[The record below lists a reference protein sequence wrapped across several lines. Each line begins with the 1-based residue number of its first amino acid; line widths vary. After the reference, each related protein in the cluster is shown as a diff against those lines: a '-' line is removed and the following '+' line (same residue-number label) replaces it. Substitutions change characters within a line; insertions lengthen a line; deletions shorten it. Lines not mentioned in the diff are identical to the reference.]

1 MFPRISSRLGQ
12 GVIALQLPSNLREA
26 VRKYHDPPCRRRV
39 QLAKLGS
46 DCMNRSGYA
55 IVALLPC
62 RSCMGFVLE
71 IAIMHLSR
79 IKRTSFKCFLHLCA
93 SSLAVFHSHITR
105 SHRFA
110 ESQFFSVSWVYLL
123 VNSMF
128 SAFYHM
134 IILPVSPHLVQMP
147 IRHGLISFA

>member
-1 MFPRISSRLGQ
+1 MSFALQRQHLFVFPRISSRLGQ

-55 IVALLPC
+55 IVALPPC

-71 IAIMHLSR
+71 IAIMHLSK
-79 IKRTSFKCFLHLCA
+79 IKRTSFKCFLHLCT
-93 SSLAVFHSHITR
+93 SSPAVLHPHITR
-105 SHRFA
+105 SHPFA
-110 ESQFFSVSWVYLL
+110 EPQFLSVSWEKSCFALIIACSYLFRKKL
-123 VNSMF
+123 KF
-128 SAFYHM
+128 
-134 IILPVSPHLVQMP
+134 IIFL
-147 IRHGLISFA
+147 

>member
-46 DCMNRSGYA
+46 DYMNRSGYA

-71 IAIMHLSR
+71 IAIMHLSK

-93 SSLAVFHSHITR
+93 SSLAVLHPHITR

-110 ESQFFSVSWVYLL
+110 ESQFFSVSWEKSCFALIIACSYLFRKKL
-123 VNSMF
+123 KF
-128 SAFYHM
+128 
-134 IILPVSPHLVQMP
+134 IIF
-147 IRHGLISFA
+147 I

>member
-12 GVIALQLPSNLREA
+12 GIIALQLPSNLREA

-46 DCMNRSGYA
+46 DYMNRSGYA

-71 IAIMHLSR
+71 IAIMHLSK
-79 IKRTSFKCFLHLCA
+79 IKRISFKCFLHLCA
-93 SSLAVFHSHITR
+93 SSLAVFHPHITR
-105 SHRFA
+105 SHPFA
-110 ESQFFSVSWVYLL
+110 EPQSLSVSWEKSCFALIIACSYLFRKKL
-123 VNSMF
+123 KF
-128 SAFYHM
+128 
-134 IILPVSPHLVQMP
+134 IIF
-147 IRHGLISFA
+147 I

>member
-1 MFPRISSRLGQ
+1 MSFAFQRQHLFMFPHISSRLGQ

-46 DCMNRSGYA
+46 DYMNRSGYA

-71 IAIMHLSR
+71 IAIMHLSK
-79 IKRTSFKCFLHLCA
+79 IKRISFKCFLHLCA
-93 SSLAVFHSHITR
+93 SSLAVFHPHITR
-105 SHRFA
+105 SHPFA
-110 ESQFFSVSWVYLL
+110 EPQSLSVSWEKSCFALIIACSYLFRKKL
-123 VNSMF
+123 KF
-128 SAFYHM
+128 
-134 IILPVSPHLVQMP
+134 IIFL
-147 IRHGLISFA
+147 